1 MEMNANPIVNETSSY
16 LFKSLACLKTRDQ
29 FSELQKLLAFQT
41 VHTSEGQYLF
51 YRLLWNIAPNL
62 NIHVHLVFITK
73 NDLKYSCS
81 LCIKY
86 PARTVTARGEK
97 Y

>member
-1 MEMNANPIVNETSSY
+1 MNTNPIVNETSSY

-29 FSELQKLLAFQT
+29 FSELQKL
-41 VHTSEGQYLF
+41 HTSEGQYFTDFFGTLP
-51 YRLLWNIAPNL
+51 PNL
-62 NIHVHLVFITK
+62 NIHVGLVFITK

-86 PARTVTARGEK
+86 PARTVTARG
-97 Y
+97 

>member
-1 MEMNANPIVNETSSY
+1 MEMNTNPIVNETSSY

-41 VHTSEGQYLF
+41 VHTSEGQYFTDFFGTLP
-51 YRLLWNIAPNL
+51 PNL
-62 NIHVHLVFITK
+62 NIHVGLVFITK

-86 PARTVTARGEK
+86 PARTVTARG
-97 Y
+97 

>member
-1 MEMNANPIVNETSSY
+1 MEMNTNPIFNETSSY

-41 VHTSEGQYLF
+41 VHTSEGQYFTDFFGTLP
-51 YRLLWNIAPNL
+51 PNL
-62 NIHVHLVFITK
+62 NIHVGLVFITK
-73 NDLKYSCS
+73 NYLKYSCS

-86 PARTVTARGEK
+86 PARTVTARG
-97 Y
+97 